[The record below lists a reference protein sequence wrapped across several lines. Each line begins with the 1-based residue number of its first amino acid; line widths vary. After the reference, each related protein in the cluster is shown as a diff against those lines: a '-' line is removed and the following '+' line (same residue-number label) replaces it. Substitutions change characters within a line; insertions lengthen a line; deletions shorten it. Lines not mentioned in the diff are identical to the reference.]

1 METHRP
7 DATTRPQQ
15 PPPDTCECPDDCRI
29 DHENA

>member
-1 METHRP
+1 METQP
-7 DATTRPQQ
+7 TPTMPIT

>member
-1 METHRP
+1 MDTP
-7 DATTRPQQ
+7 PTPTTPNQ

>member
-1 METHRP
+1 METQ
-7 DATTRPQQ
+7 PQSRFPST

>member
-1 METHRP
+1 METQP
-7 DATTRPQQ
+7 TTPIQ